1 MTEKEL
7 KRTFAVR
14 LNDVYTE
21 LQTYECRVNNSGI
34 CASNLIPE
42 IYALSF
48 EDGICLDPSIALK
61 KQYFKLKAGGL
72 YE

>member
-14 LNDVYTE
+14 LNDVDTE
-21 LQTYECRVNNSGI
+21 LQTYGCGVNNSDI
-34 CASNLIPE
+34 CVSNLISE

-48 EDGICLDPSIALK
+48 EDGICLDPSTAGK
-61 KQYFKLKAGGL
+61 KQYFKLKVGGL
-72 YE
+72 DD

>member
-21 LQTYECRVNNSGI
+21 LQTYGCRVNNSDI

-42 IYALSF
+42 IYVLSF
-48 EDGICLDPSIALK
+48 DDGICLDPSTAWK
-61 KQYFKLKAGGL
+61 KQYFKWKVGGL
-72 YE
+72 DE